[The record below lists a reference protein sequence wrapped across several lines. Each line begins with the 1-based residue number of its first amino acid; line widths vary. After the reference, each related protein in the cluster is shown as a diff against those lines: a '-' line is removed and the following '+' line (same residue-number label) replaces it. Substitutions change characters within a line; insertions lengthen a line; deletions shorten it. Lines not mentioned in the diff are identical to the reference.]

1 MRRRAPYLRKA
12 SGRSARSPPAGSP
25 KIRAPLDAPEQRSKQ
40 RRAGQPLRR
49 DRDTPVSDDLLL
61 HTDDPGGVAFE
72 DIRVRQ
78 KSQHVGVVKKR
89 FALLLPGMVLQ
100 FDQSFNKRIGKALFQ
115 RITHRHIH
123 LSDLRRQS
131 MQQGQQ
137 QVSSVST
144 TAVSFPSGP
153 CSAASSRR
161 IEATYLHCTAFD
173 TVEIASIRFG
183 DRK

>member
-1 MRRRAPYLRKA
+1 
-12 SGRSARSPPAGSP
+12 
-25 KIRAPLDAPEQRSKQ
+25 
-40 RRAGQPLRR
+40 
-49 DRDTPVSDDLLL
+49 
-61 HTDDPGGVAFE
+61 
-72 DIRVRQ
+72 
-78 KSQHVGVVKKR
+78 
-89 FALLLPGMVLQ
+89 MVLQ

-137 QVSSVST
+137 QVFIREHDG
-144 TAVSFPSGP
+144 SFLPQRPLFGSQFP
-153 CSAASSRR
+153 TW